1 LTIGLAAVA
10 QAAAVVLGLGVA
22 LLRGSSVRP
31 LRWGAAGY
39 VWLFRAVPTL
49 LWDGRF
55 ALLTVLLAG
64 FGRASAEVGA
74 VMGAYL
80 VTSITKV
87 PRFAA
92 TVAVTPLVARAWAR
106 VTGRRA
112 GRPSGG
118 A

>member
-1 LTIGLAAVA
+1 
-10 QAAAVVLGLGVA
+10 
-22 LLRGSSVRP
+22 
-31 LRWGAAGY
+31 
-39 VWLFRAVPTL
+39 
-49 LWDGRF
+49 
-55 ALLTVLLAG
+55 
-64 FGRASAEVGA
+64 VGA